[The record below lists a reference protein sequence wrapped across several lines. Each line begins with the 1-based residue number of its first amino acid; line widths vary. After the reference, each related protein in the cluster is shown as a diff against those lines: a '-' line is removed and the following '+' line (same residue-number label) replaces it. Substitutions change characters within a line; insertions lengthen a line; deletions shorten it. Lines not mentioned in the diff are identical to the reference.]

1 MGTRV
6 NCSNSEDKRS
16 VKWATIAAGF
26 LILMLAVPSWA
37 VDPQEKSVT
46 AAFMMCWRS
55 IAAQDPDP
63 KTRNPDYL
71 AAKIVNLDL
80 MQQYMGWT
88 LDFESSVQAINQ
100 EKLWMFYYAT
110 ARTKHIDSVL
120 LKELKAGVKQ
130 VVIMGAGYDTRAF
143 RFYKDFP
150 KVRFF
155 EVDLPVMV
163 DDKKRRV
170 ESKLSDLPN
179 NVAYAPIDFNTQD
192 LGQVLA
198 KVGYQKDP
206 KTLFIWEGVVM
217 YLDAAAVESTLQ
229 FIAKNSAAGSS
240 VVFDY
245 IPPSVV
251 EGTYTKDPYAIQVAD
266 TVRGFGEPFTFGTI
280 PDKSGAF
287 LKTQGL
293 KQVSNIGHD
302 DMVKRYMTGSNGKPF
317 GTVPNF
323 FWITHA
329 RVSGAKK

>member
-1 MGTRV
+1 MGTRI
-6 NCSNSEDKRS
+6 NCSNSEDKLG
-16 VKWATIAAGF
+16 VKWIAIAVISA
-26 LILMLAVPSWA
+26 ILMV
-37 VDPQEKSVT
+37 
-46 AAFMMCWRS
+46 AAFSWSVNAQKKSMTAVFLMCFRS

-71 AAKIVNLDL
+71 AAKIVNQDL
-80 MQQYMGWT
+80 MLEYMGWT
-88 LDFESSVQAINQ
+88 LDFETSVRAINRD
-100 EKLWMFYYAT
+100 KLWMFYYAT

-120 LKELKAGVKQ
+120 LKELESGVKQ

-163 DDKKRRV
+163 ADKKKRV
-170 ESKLSDLPN
+170 ESKLSDMPN
-179 NVAYAPIDFNTQD
+179 NVTYAPIDFNTQD

-198 KVGYQKDP
+198 KVGYQKDQ

-217 YLDAAAVESTLQ
+217 YLDAAAVKSTLQ
-229 FIAKNSAAGSS
+229 FIAKNSSAGSS

-245 IPPSVV
+245 MPLSVV
-251 EGTYTKDPYAIQVAD
+251 EGTYTKDPYAIHVAD
-266 TVRGFGEPFTFGTI
+266 FVKSQGEPFTFGI
-280 PDKSGAF
+280 NPDKSSAF
-287 LKTQGL
+287 LKKQGL

-302 DMVKRYMTGSNGKPF
+302 DMVKRYMTSSNGKPF
-317 GTVPNF
+317 GTMPNF

-329 RVSGAKK
+329 RVLEAE

>member
-1 MGTRV
+1 MGTGI
-6 NCSNSEDKRS
+6 NCSNSEDKLG
-16 VKWATIAAGF
+16 VKWIAITVVSA
-26 LILMLAVPSWA
+26 ILMFAVFAWA
-37 VDPQEKSVT
+37 VNAPKKSMT
-46 AAFMMCWRS
+46 AISMMCWRG

-63 KTRNPDYL
+63 RTRNPDYL
-71 AAKIVNLDL
+71 AAKIINLDL

-88 LDFESSVQAINQ
+88 LDFESSVQSINHD
-100 EKLWMFYYAT
+100 KLWMFYYAT

-120 LKELKAGVKQ
+120 LKELESGAKQ
-130 VVIMGAGYDTRAF
+130 VVIMGAGYDTRGY

-163 DDKKRRV
+163 DDKKKRM

-198 KVGYQKDP
+198 KVGYKKGQ

-240 VVFDY
+240 VVFDFL
-245 IPPSVV
+245 PPSVV
-251 EGTYTKDPYAIQVAD
+251 EGTYTKDPYAVQVAD
-266 TVRGFGEPFTFGTI
+266 TVRGFGEPFTFGI
-280 PDKSGAF
+280 NPDESGAF
-287 LKTQGL
+287 LRKQGL

-302 DMVKRYMTGSNGKPF
+302 DMVKRYMTSSNGKPF
-317 GTVPNF
+317 GTVPKF

-329 RVSGAKK
+329 RVLDAK

>member
-1 MGTRV
+1 MGTGI
-6 NCSNSEDKRS
+6 NCSNSEDKLG
-16 VKWATIAAGF
+16 VKWIAITVVSA
-26 LILMLAVPSWA
+26 ILMFAVFAWA
-37 VDPQEKSVT
+37 VNAPKKSMT
-46 AAFMMCWRS
+46 AISMMCWRG

-63 KTRNPDYL
+63 RTRNPDYL
-71 AAKIVNLDL
+71 AAKIINLDL

-88 LDFESSVQAINQ
+88 LDFESSVQSINHD
-100 EKLWMFYYAT
+100 KLWMFYYAT

-130 VVIMGAGYDTRAF
+130 VVIMGAGYDTRGY

-163 DDKKRRV
+163 DDKKKRM

-198 KVGYQKDP
+198 KVGYQKGQ

-240 VVFDY
+240 VVFDFL
-245 IPPSVV
+245 PPSVV
-251 EGTYTKDPYAIQVAD
+251 EGTYTKDPYAAQVAD
-266 TVRGFGEPFTFGTI
+266 TVRGFGEPFTFGI
-280 PDKSGAF
+280 NPDESGAF
-287 LKTQGL
+287 LKKQGL

-302 DMVKRYMTGSNGKPF
+302 DMVKRYMTSSNGKPF
-317 GTVPNF
+317 GTVPKF

-329 RVSGAKK
+329 RVLDAK

>member
-1 MGTRV
+1 MGTGI
-6 NCSNSEDKRS
+6 NCNNSEDKLG
-16 VKWATIAAGF
+16 VKWAAIAAGF

-37 VDPQEKSVT
+37 VGPQKKSGT
-46 AAFMMCWRS
+46 AVGLMCFRA

-71 AAKIVNLDL
+71 AAKLVNLYL
-80 MQQYMGWT
+80 MREYLGWT
-88 LDFESSVQAINQ
+88 LNFESSVQAINHDKQ
-100 EKLWMFYYAT
+100 WMFYYAT
-110 ARTKHIDSVL
+110 VRTKHIDSVL
-120 LKELKAGVKQ
+120 LKELKSGVKQ
-130 VVIMGAGYDTRAF
+130 VVIMGAGYDTRGY
-143 RFYKDFP
+143 RFFKDFP

-163 DDKKRRV
+163 ADKKRRV
-170 ESKLSDLPN
+170 ESKLWGLPKN
-179 NVAYAPIDFNTQD
+179 LAYAPIDFNTQD

-198 KVGYQKDP
+198 KVGYQKDR
-206 KTLFIWEGVVM
+206 KTFFIWEGVVM
-217 YLDAAAVESTLQ
+217 YLDAAAVESTLR

-245 IPPSVV
+245 MPPSVV
-251 EGTYTKDPYAIQVAD
+251 EGTYTKDPYAVRVAEF
-266 TVRGFGEPFTFGTI
+266 VRSQGEPFTFGI
-280 PDKSGAF
+280 HPDKSGVF
-287 LKTQGL
+287 LKKHGL

-329 RVSGAKK
+329 RVPDGK

>member
-1 MGTRV
+1 MGTGI
-6 NCSNSEDKRS
+6 NCSNSEDKLG
-16 VKWATIAAGF
+16 VKWIAFAVVSA
-26 LILMLAVPSWA
+26 ILMFAVFAWA
-37 VDPQEKSVT
+37 VNAPKKSMT
-46 AAFMMCWRS
+46 AISMMCWRG

-71 AAKIVNLDL
+71 AAKIINLDL
-80 MQQYMGWT
+80 MLEYMGWT
-88 LDFESSVQAINQ
+88 LDFESSVQSINQ

-163 DDKKRRV
+163 DDKKKRV
-170 ESKLSDLPN
+170 ESKLSDLPK

-198 KVGYQKDP
+198 KVGYQKGQ

-240 VVFDY
+240 VVFDFL
-245 IPPSVV
+245 PPSVV
-251 EGTYTKDPYAIQVAD
+251 EGTYTKDPYAVQVAD
-266 TVRGFGEPFTFGTI
+266 TVRGFGEPFTFGI
-280 PDKSGAF
+280 NPDESGAF
-287 LKTQGL
+287 LKKQGL

-302 DMVKRYMTGSNGKPF
+302 DMVKRYLTSSNGEPF
-317 GTVPNF
+317 GTVPDF

-329 RVSGAKK
+329 RVPGGK

>member
-1 MGTRV
+1 MGTGI
-6 NCSNSEDKRS
+6 NCSNSEDKLG
-16 VKWATIAAGF
+16 VKWIAFAVVSA
-26 LILMLAVPSWA
+26 ILMFAVFAWA
-37 VDPQEKSVT
+37 VNAPKKSMT
-46 AAFMMCWRS
+46 AISMMCWRG

-71 AAKIVNLDL
+71 AVKIINLDL
-80 MQQYMGWT
+80 MLEYMGWT
-88 LDFESSVQAINQ
+88 LDFESSVQSINQ

-120 LKELKAGVKQ
+120 LKELESGVKQ

-143 RFYKDFP
+143 RFYKEFP

-163 DDKKRRV
+163 ADKKKRV

-179 NVAYAPIDFNTQD
+179 NVTYAPIDFNTQD

-198 KVGYQKDP
+198 KVGYQKDQ

-217 YLDAAAVESTLQ
+217 YLDATAVKSTLQ

-245 IPPSVV
+245 LPPSVV
-251 EGTYTKDPYAIQVAD
+251 EGTYTKDPYAIRVAEF
-266 TVRGFGEPFTFGTI
+266 VRNQGEPFTFGI
-280 PDKSGAF
+280 HPDKSGAF
-287 LKTQGL
+287 LKKHGL
-293 KQVSNIGHD
+293 KQVSSIGHD

-317 GTVPNF
+317 GTVPDF
-323 FWITHA
+323 FWITQA
-329 RVSGAKK
+329 RVPGGK

>member
-1 MGTRV
+1 METGI
-6 NCSNSEDKRS
+6 NCSNSEDKLGI
-16 VKWATIAAGF
+16 KWIAVAVVSA
-26 LILMLAVPSWA
+26 ILMFSFFAWA
-37 VDPQEKSVT
+37 VDTQKKSMT
-46 AAFMMCWRS
+46 AIFMMCWRG

-71 AAKIVNLDL
+71 AAKIINQDL
-80 MQQYMGWT
+80 MLEYMGWT
-88 LDFESSVQAINQ
+88 LDFESSVRAINRD
-100 EKLWMFYYAT
+100 KLWMFYYAT
-110 ARTKHIDSVL
+110 ARTKHIDSVS
-120 LKELKAGVKQ
+120 LKELKRGAKQ
-130 VVIMGAGYDTRAF
+130 VVIMGAGYDTRGY

-163 DDKKRRV
+163 ADKKKRM

-192 LGQVLA
+192 LGRVLA
-198 KVGYQKDP
+198 KVGYKKDQ

-229 FIAKNSAAGSS
+229 FIAKNASAGSS

-245 IPPSVV
+245 MPPSVV
-251 EGTYTKDPYAIQVAD
+251 EGTYTKDPYAIHVAD
-266 TVRGFGEPFTFGTI
+266 FVKSQGEPFTFGI
-280 PDKSGAF
+280 NPDKASAF
-287 LKTQGL
+287 LKKQGL

-302 DMVKRYMTGSNGKPF
+302 DMVKRYMTSSNGKPF
-317 GTVPNF
+317 GTVPGF

-329 RVSGAKK
+329 RVPGAEQ